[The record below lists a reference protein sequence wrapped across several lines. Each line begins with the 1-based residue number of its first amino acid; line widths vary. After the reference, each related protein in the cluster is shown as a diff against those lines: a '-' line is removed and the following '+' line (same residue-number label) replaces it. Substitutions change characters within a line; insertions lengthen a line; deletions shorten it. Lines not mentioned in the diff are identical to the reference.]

1 MNTLN
6 IRKPE
11 LVYGPDRKPIWPT
24 KEQYAAMSESELHA
38 WDALVDVAQEREA
51 EAYRSAAKQSRGAA
65 LRARLAGAPFGFI
78 EDVANR
84 TKGRQALLVAKHMFR
99 QTTVCSSKTVGL
111 VTAELERWGI
121 DKEARNRAVASLAAA
136 GFIKPDKSR
145 GRKTLVTLLW
155 QPTH

>member
-1 MNTLN
+1 MSNLNTW
-6 IRKPE
+6 KPE
-11 LVYGPDRKPIWPT
+11 LVYGPDGKPIWPT
-24 KEQYAAMSESELHA
+24 KEQYAAMSADQLREHDRLM
-38 WDALVDVAQEREA
+38 DVAQKREA
-51 EAYRSAAKQSRGAA
+51 EAYQSAAKQSGGAA

-78 EDVANR
+78 EDVASR
-84 TKGRQALLVAKHMFR
+84 TKGRQALLVAMHIFR

-136 GFIKPDKSR
+136 GLIKPDKSR